1 MGEKE
6 IRFTPRELDIMA
18 VLWAR
23 GPSTVTEVQAALEDE
38 LAYNTVLT
46 MLRILEGKGHVS
58 RSPEG
63 RAHRYKAEVEREAAG
78 ESALE
83 RVMERLFGGSPEKLL
98 VHLVDSELDPEELR
112 RMRDLLDRRL
122 RDLQRNMEEDE

>member
-1 MGEKE
+1 MEE
-6 IRFTPRELDIMA
+6 IRFTPRELDIMG

-23 GPSTVTEVQAALEDE
+23 GPSTVAEVQEALEDD

-63 RAHRYKAEVEREAAG
+63 RAHRYRAEVERDAAG
-78 ESALE
+78 ESALG
-83 RVMERLFGGSPEKLL
+83 RVTEHLFGGSPERLL
-98 VHLVDSELDPEELR
+98 VHLVDSELDPDELR

-122 RDLQRNMEEDE
+122 REMEDDE

>member
-1 MGEKE
+1 VAE
-6 IRFTPRELDIMA
+6 IRFTDRELDIMG
-18 VLWAR
+18 VLWTR
-23 GPSTVTEVQAALEDE
+23 GPSTVAEVQEALEDD

-46 MLRILEGKGHVS
+46 MLKIMEEKGYVS

-63 RAHRYKAEVEREAAG
+63 RAHRYAVEVEREEAG

-83 RVMERLFGGSPEKLL
+83 RVTERMFGGSPEKLL
-98 VHLVDSELDPEELR
+98 LRLVDTQLDPDELR

-122 RDLQRNMEEDE
+122 REMEDE

>member
-1 MGEKE
+1 MEE
-6 IRFTPRELDIMA
+6 IRFTDRELDIMG
-18 VLWAR
+18 VLWSR
-23 GPSTVTEVQAALEDE
+23 GPSTVAEVQEALEDD

-46 MLRILEGKGHVS
+46 MLKIMDEKGYVS

-63 RAHRYKAEVEREAAG
+63 RAHRYTAEVKHEDAG

-83 RVMERLFGGSPEKLL
+83 RVTERLFGGSPEKLL
-98 VHLVDSELDPEELR
+98 LRLVDTELDPDELR

-122 RDLQRNMEEDE
+122 REMEEDDE